1 MISVIT
7 RFIFLLSSIFF
18 IVLIL
23 AMLNNHFNR
32 ELMYSSDL
40 PHGNLICLH
49 NEWNDAYLCVQD
61 EDDLHPF
68 APSFLTTDVVP
79 RVGRLDHEGTYLSST
94 NGGITLDQ

>member
-1 MISVIT
+1 MTILRNLFLAGSVLCVV
-7 RFIFLLSSIFF
+7 LL
-18 IVLIL
+18 L

-40 PHGNLICLH
+40 PHGNLICLR

-79 RVGRLDHEGTYLSST
+79 RVGRLDHEETYLSYKT

>member
-7 RFIFLLSSIFF
+7 RFIFLLSSMLF

-40 PHGNLICLH
+40 PHGNLICLR
-49 NEWNDAYLCVQD
+49 NEWNDAYLCTED
-61 EDDLHPF
+61 MDDLHPF
-68 APSFLTTDVVP
+68 APSWGTTDVIP
-79 RVGRLDHEGTYLSST
+79 RVGRLDHEETYLSST
-94 NGGITLDQ
+94 NGGITFDQ